1 MASPESTELKP
12 QIITKQEIS
21 LRRKLKAECGNKSK
35 GLIPSFRINYD
46 RRKLPYLFPSHCFYN
61 VTGHYGFPSISF
73 FPTAGVY
80 MRNCTCSEE
89 TRHPSHHHLHL
100 GNTPGF
106 FSFGSFSY
114 LRACPSYH
122 MT

>member
-46 RRKLPYLFPSHCFYN
+46 RRKLPYLFSSHCFYN
-61 VTGHYGFPSISF
+61 VTGHYGFPSMSF
-73 FPTAGVY
+73 FPTAGAY
-80 MRNCTCSEE
+80 MRTVHALKKLGTQVTTTCTLE
-89 TRHPSHHHLHL
+89 TLL
-100 GNTPGF
+100 D
-106 FSFGSFSY
+106 FSLLAHS
-114 LRACPSYH
+114 LIQELVPV
-122 MT
+122 TV